1 MGYCWHLTPNLVSRV
16 RAEFSFLSGEILFI
30 SSLYLL
36 NSYLRPQSEDV
47 VSRKLE
53 IPILLIFATTPFI
66 LFQTQY
72 YHNSLQSMVLFL
84 GYMTLNQ
91 FGKKSSKQTLIL
103 LSYICFIAAVLTRT
117 ENAIFGTLLL
127 AFMWQKNLDS
137 NVEKSNYERCIISL
151 STIIIVSWYIFIFS
165 VIGAGSDILTPAR
178 IILVVLP
185 LICFSLFTWM
195 TLSDCVLIKK
205 IERNLLTL
213 LVQLLFCGLLILVIT
228 NFGHFL
234 VSLISLAVNMLLTGM
249 WGGGFWILLILLITT
264 VIKCVQGEAKLD
276 HDFKLHLLLFGFVIL
291 LLIFSF
297 SRVPYRIGW
306 GDSANRMLT
315 HIYPFS
321 IYLSLKAAR
330 LIKL

>member
-1 MGYCWHLTPNLVSRV
+1 M
-16 RAEFSFLSGEILFI
+16 AKEF
-30 SSLYLL
+30 
-36 NSYLRPQSEDV
+36 R
-47 VSRKLE
+47 
-53 IPILLIFATTPFI
+53 
-66 LFQTQY
+66 
-72 YHNSLQSMVLFL
+72 
-84 GYMTLNQ
+84 
-91 FGKKSSKQTLIL
+91 
-103 LSYICFIAAVLTRT
+103 
-117 ENAIFGTLLL
+117 
-127 AFMWQKNLDS
+127 S

-276 HDFKLHLLLFGFVIL
+276 HDFNLHLLLFLVL
-291 LLIFSF
+291 
-297 SRVPYRIGW
+297 
-306 GDSANRMLT
+306 
-315 HIYPFS
+315 
-321 IYLSLKAAR
+321 
-330 LIKL
+330 